1 MSSCWVVCPSARPV
15 EHVAKWAAKWHER
28 GYKVALWRDDPHEA
42 AQLGYLGYVFD
53 FHLLGQYPGYA
64 VAQNALIAEAI
75 SRDDKAEWFVC
86 AGDDIEPDA
95 AHTAEEIAAQCGLHF
110 ATTHAGPDA
119 APGVAISVKSI
130 GAALH
135 GIEHATL
142 GVMQPTGD
150 RWTEDHHGSACVD
163 RVASSAWIGR
173 EFALR
178 VNQGNGPLWPEYT
191 HMFVD
196 EELQEVATRLG
207 VFWQRRDL
215 IHLHNHW
222 QRPKGVTNA
231 DCPPHLLKV
240 NTSEHWRESKEIF
253 MRRKR
258 AGFPGSELK

>member
-1 MSSCWVVCPSARPV
+1 MSVWVVCPSARPV
-15 EHVAKWAAKWHER
+15 EQVAKWAALWRER
-28 GYKVALWRDDPHEA
+28 GYKIGLARDEDSPFDDDLPDSRW
-42 AQLGYLGYVFD
+42 LGP
-53 FHLLGQYPGYA
+53 YPGYA
-64 VAQNALIAEAI
+64 IVVNRLIADIMTVDA
-75 SRDDKAEWFVC
+75 SAEWYVV

-95 AHTAEEIAAQCGLHF
+95 AHTAEEIAAQCEGYFTKLHYGNE
-110 ATTHAGPDA
+110 AHHAAERGPL
-119 APGVAISVKSI
+119 S
-130 GAALH
+130 
-135 GIEHATL
+135 TL